1 MRSGILLVIGIF
13 ALSACGGG
21 GGGGSNNNPDP
32 TPPVTQPVIPSA
44 DIEGPYEIME
54 GEQVVLTGLTNV
66 TGNIEFTWVQTEGP
80 TVAAEVR
87 ENQLIYTAPKVNVN
101 EAQNVSFTLTATADG
116 QTSSAIWFTTT
127 VRNAFTFEDYAPET
141 SALVMAAT
149 ESYVQLGEITRET
162 VARIM
167 SPDGNPVQR
176 CSGFGT
182 REWQLIDNDNNGV
195 LSAGDV
201 ISDQFDRCEPNN
213 AIDTALTGT
222 LRVTIGEVDTVNR
235 TISGSIDASEVL
247 FSEFSGE
254 EIISMQGTVGFEFT
268 ENVSTQTR
276 MRVFS
281 HDEPIRFALNQIP
294 FITIENSRVVQID
307 DLINTDYELSINAVL
322 SDILSMNS
330 YTVVTE
336 RPFMGKFGRYPDTG
350 GVVASDGVNSYSLD
364 VGFPNAP
371 DEYGLVINGERF
383 TQNWDNAISAGLFN
397 FNAYFSFISEN
408 TGGILELSSFLGFPV
423 STNNDA
429 LLVAQYLSTTPLQ
442 PVNTTLGM
450 RASSFP
456 YTKVNAQLVTN
467 GGLLSVTTNDELL
480 PGNAYRFDYVELL
493 DIFNTPLFFNIRDY
507 VTSDAVMPRVTAT
520 SLAYR
525 DNDYPTLDATE
536 SVFNEGEVPTYHW
549 LDVDDV
555 GITFSAP
562 NSAITQ
568 VILPIGFR
576 DDVNVRLQLS
586 NEFGQTAGITKRID
600 YVPAPASFI
609 SLDSTEGEYIGQGAQ
624 WFENVPGAMSVR
636 SGSDFDYE
644 TNHIDIQYNIGMRFW
659 SAQLIGPMEIFPTV
673 GRYENATRWPF
684 QANTVAGFTFSGDS
698 RGCNMN
704 ISDVDVLELEQDEG
718 GAVTRVSLDFT
729 QYCEGDMTR
738 PLHGKIRYN
747 SNLPL
752 NPNSEE

>member
-1 MRSGILLVIGIF
+1 MRSGILLVIGILV
-13 ALSACGGG
+13 LSACGGG
-21 GGGGSNNNPDP
+21 GASNNPPDQN
-32 TPPVTQPVIPSA
+32 PPVTQPVIPAA
-44 DIEGPYEIME
+44 DIEGPYDIME

-66 TGNIEFTWVQTEGP
+66 EGDVEFTWVQTEGP
-80 TVAAEVR
+80 TVVAEAR

-127 VRNAFTFEDYAPET
+127 VRNTFTFEDYAPET

-162 VARIM
+162 VAKIM
-167 SPDGNPVQR
+167 SPDGNPIQR

-182 REWQLIDNDNNGV
+182 REWQLVDNDNNGV
-195 LSAGDV
+195 LSAGDE
-201 ISDQFDRCEPNN
+201 ITDQFDRCEPNY

-222 LRVTIGEVDTVNR
+222 IRISINEVDTDNR
-235 TISGSIDASEVL
+235 TISGTIDASEVV
-247 FSEFSGE
+247 FAEFSGE
-254 EIISMQGTVGFEFT
+254 AVISMQGTVDFEFT

-281 HDEPIRFALNQIP
+281 HADPVRFALNQIP

-322 SDILSMNS
+322 SDILTTNS

-336 RPFMGKFGRYPDTG
+336 RPFTGKFGRYPDTG
-350 GVVASDGVNSYSLD
+350 EVMVSDGTNSYSLD
-364 VGFPNAP
+364 VGFPNTP
-371 DEYGLVINGERF
+371 DEYGLVINDERF
-383 TQNWDNAISAGLFN
+383 TQEWDEAISAGLFN
-397 FNAYFSFISEN
+397 FNAYFSFISES
-408 TGGILELSSFLGFPV
+408 TGGVLELSSFLGFPDN
-423 STNNDA
+423 TNDGA

-450 RASSFP
+450 RTSSFP
-456 YTKVNAQLVTN
+456 YETVNAQLVTN
-467 GGLLSVTTNDELL
+467 GGLLTVTTTDELL
-480 PGNAYRFDYVELL
+480 PGTAYRFDYIELF
-493 DIFNTPLFFNIRDY
+493 DIFNTSLFFNIRDY
-507 VTSDAVMPRVTAT
+507 VTSDAVLPRVTAT

-525 DNDYPTLDATE
+525 DNDYPTLDASA
-536 SVFNEGEVPTYHW
+536 SVLNEGKIPTYNW
-549 LDVDDV
+549 VDVDAV

-562 NSAITQ
+562 DSAVTE
-568 VILPIGFR
+568 VILPEGFTQ
-576 DDVNVRLQLS
+576 DVVVRLQFS
-586 NEFGQTAGITKRID
+586 NEFGQTAGITKRVD

-609 SLDSTEGEYIGQGAQ
+609 SLDSAEGEYIGQGAQ

-636 SGSDFDYE
+636 SGNDFDYA
-644 TNHIDIQYNIGMRFW
+644 TNHIDIQYNIGDRFW
-659 SAQLIGPMEIFPTV
+659 SAQLIGPMETYPTV

-684 QANTVAGFTFSGDS
+684 QANTDAGFTFSGDS

-704 ISDVDVLELEQDEG
+704 TSDVDVLELEQDES

-729 QYCEGDMTR
+729 QYCEGNLSR
-738 PLHGKIRYN
+738 PLHGKIRFN

-752 NPNSEE
+752 NPSSED